1 MAFMRRSAWQVACAA
16 LPLLFCA
23 PAALACPNCKNALPS
38 GNGTNAELLSGG
50 FFISYIVM
58 TAVPFLLAA
67 GIAFLLW
74 RASRPAPSR
83 PPAPLE
89 KP

>member
-1 MAFMRRSAWQVACAA
+1 MAIIRRIARGMVCAL
-16 LPLLFCA
+16 LPLLFWVPQA
-23 PAALACPNCKNALPS
+23 WACPNCKNALPS
-38 GNGTNAELLSGG
+38 GDGTNAELLSGG

-58 TAVPFLLAA
+58 TSMPFLLVG

-74 RASRPAPSR
+74 RASRPV
-83 PPAPLE
+83 PPKTSTPTE